1 MSEARA
7 ASLRV
12 FSAGAA
18 KGLVQALADP
28 FETETGVQVVATFDS
43 AGATRAAFA
52 NGAGCD
58 VVILPAV
65 MQDELASQKLID
77 AGSIAALGG
86 VQTGV
91 AVARGDAAPAL
102 ADADALRASLIGAP
116 ALYCP
121 DTIRATAGIHFAG
134 MLRTLGI
141 YEKSISKVHAYPNGA
156 LAMAALA
163 ASDARGAIGCTQI
176 TEILYTTGV
185 MLVAPLPPPFELS
198 TIYAVAVSPNAALSA
213 RAFAERLASRE
224 TAPLRR
230 AGGFVDC
237 QH

>member
-1 MSEARA
+1 VSEARA
-7 ASLRV
+7 ASLHV

-58 VVILPAV
+58 VVIQPPA
-65 MQDELASQKLID
+65 MQDALAARGMVD

-102 ADADALRASLIGAP
+102 ADADA
-116 ALYCP
+116 
-121 DTIRATAGIHFAG
+121 
-134 MLRTLGI
+134 
-141 YEKSISKVHAYPNGA
+141 
-156 LAMAALA
+156 
-163 ASDARGAIGCTQI
+163 
-176 TEILYTTGV
+176 
-185 MLVAPLPPPFELS
+185 
-198 TIYAVAVSPNAALSA
+198 
-213 RAFAERLASRE
+213 
-224 TAPLRR
+224 
-230 AGGFVDC
+230 
-237 QH
+237 